1 MTATEQSRYP
11 AAGEVIDGKYR
22 IDRMLGEGG
31 MGAVAGAFHLLRRAP
46 VALKFI
52 SPDVVR
58 VPGAVD
64 RFVNEAVAASQ
75 IDSDHVVRI
84 FDVGQL
90 TSGLPYIVMEMM
102 SGCDLS
108 ELLEREGQ
116 GGGLQLERSVH
127 FVLQI
132 LRALQV
138 AHGAGIIH
146 RDLKP
151 SNAFVVVKD
160 GEGDFVKL
168 LDFGISKITQD
179 ASESQQHL
187 TQTNTGLGTPLY
199 MSPEQARN
207 ARDATAKS
215 DLYSV
220 SAILYELLTGRTP
233 YLAASPNDL
242 LFKLFTA
249 EPDPIKTV
257 RPDVPDALARVIH
270 QGLSKDP
277 DQRPADATD
286 MAELLIPFAD
296 ARSAGIITR
305 LRSASGGART
315 SVTSGQIAPIRSVP
329 GAGLALDR
337 TMVASNETT
346 GGAAVAQT
354 SSTPRKTGG
363 TQLNMGVSEASI
375 DASAPAAGKKG
386 GMKLVVGAVA
396 ALAIVGGGLAMVAK
410 GSGPAPASGVVADA
424 RPSAIVPAPPVS
436 EVAPAKSAPEVVPVV
451 ASVTAPVASVAAS
464 AEPPKPKVAGR
475 VPGPMPGGPAP
486 ALPQKK
492 SPFDVGIVR

>member
-1 MTATEQSRYP
+1 MTQAEPNRYP

-31 MGAVAGAFHLLRRAP
+31 MGAVAGAFHLLRKAP

-52 SPDVVR
+52 SPDVIR

-75 IDSDHVVRI
+75 IDSDHCVRI
-84 FDVGQL
+84 YDVGQL
-90 TSGLPYIVMEMM
+90 PTGLPYIVMEMM

-116 GGGLQLERSVH
+116 NGLPVTRSVH

-138 AHGAGIIH
+138 AHAAGIIH

-151 SNAFVVVKD
+151 SNAFVITKD
-160 GEGDFVKL
+160 GEVDFIKL

-207 ARDATAKS
+207 ARDATARS

-233 YLAASPNDL
+233 YTAQSPNDL
-242 LFKLFTA
+242 LFKLFTT
-249 EPDPIKTV
+249 EPDPILGV
-257 RPDVPDALARVIH
+257 RPDIPPGLAQIIH
-270 QGLSKDP
+270 RGLAKEAAD
-277 DQRPADATD
+277 RPATAGEL
-286 MAELLIPFAD
+286 AELLAPYSD
-296 ARSAGIITR
+296 ARSAGILTR
-305 LRSASGGART
+305 IRAAVGRLS
-315 SVTSGQIAPIRSVP
+315 QIPGSIPPPSMVP
-329 GAGLALDR
+329 SNVGLDR
-337 TMVASNETT
+337 TIVATDGSV
-346 GGAAVAQT
+346 AAQT
-354 SSTPRKTGG
+354 SSLPQRRTGG
-363 TQLNMGVSEASI
+363 TQLNMGVSEPLPLVG
-375 DASAPAAGKKG
+375 ASAPVKKSG
-386 GMKLVVGAVA
+386 IALGVA
-396 ALAIVGGGLAMVAK
+396 AVLLLAVLGGGGFALIGRGTPAATP
-410 GSGPAPASGVVADA
+410 PAPSSEPVKASSEAPVRDV
-424 RPSAIVPAPPVS
+424 PSAKP
-436 EVAPAKSAPEVVPVV
+436 PEVVPAVEPPP
-451 ASVTAPVASVAAS
+451 ASSS
-464 AEPPKPKVAGR
+464 AEVKKKLPPPQPDKP
-475 VPGPMPGGPAP
+475 PPPTP
-486 ALPQKK
+486 KK
-492 SPFDVGIVR
+492 SPFEVGIVR

>member
-1 MTATEQSRYP
+1 MSHVEQNRYP
-11 AAGEVIDGKYR
+11 LAGEVIDGKYR

-31 MGAVAGAFHLLRRAP
+31 MGAVAGAFHLLRKAP

-90 TSGLPYIVMEMM
+90 PSGLPYIVMEMM

-116 GGGLQLERSVH
+116 GGGLQIQRSVH

-160 GEGDFVKL
+160 GEPDFIKL

-179 ASESQQHL
+179 SSESQQHL

-207 ARDATAKS
+207 ARDATGRS

-233 YLAASPNDL
+233 YQAASPNDL
-242 LFKLFTA
+242 LFKLFTTD
-249 EPDPIKTV
+249 PDPILSV
-257 RPDVPDALARVIH
+257 RADVPEGLAQVIH
-270 QGLSKDP
+270 RGLSKAAED
-277 DQRPADATD
+277 RPATATD
-286 MAELLIPFAD
+286 MAELLAPFAD
-296 ARSAGIITR
+296 G
-305 LRSASGGART
+305 RSASILSRIRAAGGTGARG
-315 SVTSGQIAPIRSVP
+315 SMIPSHPPPSMMG
-329 GAGLALDR
+329 LDR
-337 TMVASNETT
+337 TMVASATDPRV
-346 GGAAVAQT
+346 AAAQT
-354 SSTPRKTGG
+354 SAPQRRTGG
-363 TQLNMGVSEASI
+363 TQLNMGVSEPSPGGLV
-375 DASAPAAGKKG
+375 APAKRSSVPMIVAGVALAV
-386 GMKLVVGAVA
+386 MVGAGGVLLMGRGTPASQPTPAASDPPKAAADTSVA
-396 ALAIVGGGLAMVAK
+396 A
-410 GSGPAPASGVVADA
+410 P
-424 RPSAIVPAPPVS
+424 PSAKPP
-436 EVAPAKSAPEVVPVV
+436 EVAPAVEPP
-451 ASVTAPVASVAAS
+451 PAAS
-464 AEPPKPKVAGR
+464 SAELPKKKLPQPP
-475 VPGPMPGGPAP
+475 PGGDKPPPAG
-486 ALPQKK
+486 KK

>member
-1 MTATEQSRYP
+1 MSHAEPNRYP
-11 AAGEVIDGKYR
+11 LAGEVIDGKYR

-31 MGAVAGAFHLLRRAP
+31 MGAVAGAFHLLRKAP

-90 TSGLPYIVMEMM
+90 PSGLPYIVMEMM

-108 ELLEREGQ
+108 ELLEREGH
-116 GGGLQLERSVH
+116 GGGLQLNRCVH

-138 AHGAGIIH
+138 AHAAGIIH

-160 GEGDFVKL
+160 GEPDFVKL

-207 ARDATAKS
+207 ARDATGRS

-242 LFKLFTA
+242 LFKLFTS
-249 EPDPIKTV
+249 EPDPIRGV
-257 RPDVPDALARVIH
+257 RADVPEGLAQIIH
-270 QGLSKDP
+270 RGLSKAPED
-277 DQRPADATD
+277 RFATATE
-286 MAELLIPFAD
+286 MAELLAPYAD
-296 ARSAGIITR
+296 G
-305 LRSASGGART
+305 RSASILSRIRAAGGTRP
-315 SVTSGQIAPIRSVP
+315 SQIPSHP
-329 GAGLALDR
+329 PPSMMGLDR
-337 TMVASNETT
+337 TMVATQT
-346 GGAAVAQT
+346 DPRVAAAQT
-354 SSTPRKTGG
+354 SAPQRRTGG
-363 TQLNMGVSEASI
+363 TQLNMGVSEPNPSG
-375 DASAPAAGKKG
+375 SGVPAAKRSAAPMIVAGLAIAVMAGAG
-386 GMKLVVGAVA
+386 GVLLMGRGNAANQPPPAASDPPKASVEPPVA
-396 ALAIVGGGLAMVAK
+396 A
-410 GSGPAPASGVVADA
+410 P
-424 RPSAIVPAPPVS
+424 PSAKPP
-436 EVAPAKSAPEVVPVV
+436 EVAPAVEPP
-451 ASVTAPVASVAAS
+451 PVASS
-464 AEPPKPKVAGR
+464 AEKKKPPPPAVPDKATPVPK
-475 VPGPMPGGPAP
+475 
-486 ALPQKK
+486 KN
-492 SPFDVGIVR
+492 PFDVGIVR